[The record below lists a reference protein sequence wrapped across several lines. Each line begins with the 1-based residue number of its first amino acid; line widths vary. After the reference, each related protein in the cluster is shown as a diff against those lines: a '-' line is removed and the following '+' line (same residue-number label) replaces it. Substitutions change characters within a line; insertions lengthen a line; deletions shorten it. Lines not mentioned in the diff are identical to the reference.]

1 MRSALRSSKTSK
13 RKKVRARIVWQEDT
27 KLDHIRFF
35 DAKSPANHNRGEN
48 FTFDK
53 KDVSMYEDEA
63 PPWEVLQQ
71 QRATTLNQPTD
82 DPSISFTVPPRRPR
96 RKSWEIPPRE
106 VSVLEASGH
115 FSLPPRRL
123 KTKHN
128 QVDVDD
134 NASEKESDLNN
145 ESGECNESDVESKD
159 HTDLFDSLDLI
170 VPPRKSLTVVPP
182 RQNIATLSH
191 TLDTKNTAEHI
202 NLTRLQNQNQ
212 NLEKNNQSL
221 CADIKTL
228 QAEVNHLQNDNKN
241 MKLNHEKIIIEY
253 QQESI
258 QTANHLKDDNNDILS
273 KYESS
278 LSAIKLLKIEMT
290 AIKNDN
296 NDLRFKYNAVVQENN
311 ENTQHSCRT
320 INQLQE
326 DNNESVLKYEN
337 CVMAIQKF
345 KQESLS
351 TIQTLKEEIN
361 YRKNEND
368 GLVIKYENSLKTNK
382 DLKKE
387 INTMATDL
395 YNADQEKNN
404 LQHQVNDYQNLLGS
418 HLRIERSIAAPRYN
432 APPCPPTSSFPTTAT
447 TATALLIPPPRSTA
461 ATTTTTDIIK
471 QEPFNALALLEQP
484 SKQPSKQPS
493 TRILL
498 PKRPAQ
504 RPTHETLASLGSL
517 SDFHIDKEDYYQERK
532 EKKTKQEDE
541 EVSGNDADDVAENNE
556 SDSDESSDSDEW
568 SEEEEE
574 EEEECRAATKVCGP
588 APAARRVLPM
598 RWWCAQSWV
607 IVELHG
613 RWGRILVPMCIPYIL
628 LNCYC

>member
-145 ESGECNESDVESKD
+145 EGDEGNESDVESKD

-191 TLDTKNTAEHI
+191 TLDTKNTFMV
-202 NLTRLQNQNQ
+202 Q
-212 NLEKNNQSL
+212 NLERNNQSL

-258 QTANHLKDDNNDILS
+258 QRANHLKDDNNDILS
-273 KYESS
+273 KYENS

-296 NDLRFKYNAVVQENN
+296 NDLRFKYNAVVQ
-311 ENTQHSCRT
+311 
-320 INQLQE
+320 

-337 CVMAIQKF
+337 CVMAIQNF

-493 TRILL
+493 TRVLL

-541 EVSGNDADDVAENNE
+541 EVGGNDADDVAENNE

-574 EEEECRAATKVCGP
+574 EVVVAEEEEEEEPRWSAGKGLQLQEKLCDTIPGP
-588 APAARRVLPM
+588 STPKGLPKNKGLRKKM
-598 RWWCAQSWV
+598 SVQGMKIFQNAVR
-607 IVELHG
+607 L
-613 RWGRILVPMCIPYIL
+613 
-628 LNCYC
+628 